1 MRRGLECAECA
12 GCAAGQGVR
21 RVVTAV
27 LVNTLAVVAGSVFGL
42 ICRKGI
48 PQRFRDAIMCAIG
61 ICTLFI
67 GVQGALDGENVLVAI
82 VSMVLGVSVGT
93 LLNLDGALER
103 LGGLAEKVGGSRF
116 GGLSGERGGIAQGM
130 VTAFLLWCV
139 GAMTIVGSIQAGV
152 AGSGEMLYTKS
163 VLDLISSAVLA
174 SSLGVGVLL
183 AAPLLLVWQG
193 GLVLLAGL
201 IEPLLTET
209 MVNEITCVGSLAVI
223 ALGLN
228 ILGITKL
235 KVADFLPAIVFAPF
249 VSALFEALPL

>member
-1 MRRGLECAECA
+1 MRRG
-12 GCAAGQGVR
+12 
-21 RVVTAV
+21 VTAV

-116 GGLSGERGGIAQGM
+116 GGLSDERGGIAQGM

-183 AAPLLLVWQG
+183 A
-193 GLVLLAGL
+193 GL

-249 VSALFEALPL
+249 VSALFETLPL